1 MKVTSPLYSL
11 KAWGAL
17 GSEATSRVYKVEG
30 SGIFRRQ
37 GRMVLLEKLYVPT
50 NPRTSVQQAHRA
62 MYGSAIGS
70 WRSMSEVERE
80 SWRYYQKKRRSR
92 PVMSGYNLFVKCFL
106 LSGGN
111 PQIPPQ
117 V

>member
-11 KAWGAL
+11 RAWGTL
-17 GSEATSRVYKVEG
+17 GSEAASRVFGVEG
-30 SGIFRRQ
+30 SGTLRRQ
-37 GRMVLLEKLYVPT
+37 GKMTLLEKYYGPT
-50 NPRTSVQQAHRA
+50 NPQTEAQQSQRV

-70 WRSMSEVERE
+70 WRGMSESEKE

-111 PQIPPQ
+111 PQIPPE